1 MTASRI
7 GTVAMPFI
15 ITAMSDSEVNPLI
28 SFGAMGIMS
37 FIMILW
43 CLPETRNM
51 LAPTF
56 LLEMKEMKRRDEAR
70 QPLLLV
76 NQSSSVL

>member
-15 ITAMSDSEVNPLI
+15 ITAMSDSEINPLI
-28 SFGAMGIMS
+28 SFGAMGIVS

-51 LAPTF
+51 LAPNF
-56 LLEMKEMKRRDEAR
+56 LIEMRRMDGAR
-70 QPLLLV
+70 LPLLV
-76 NQSSSVL
+76 NQPSTAL